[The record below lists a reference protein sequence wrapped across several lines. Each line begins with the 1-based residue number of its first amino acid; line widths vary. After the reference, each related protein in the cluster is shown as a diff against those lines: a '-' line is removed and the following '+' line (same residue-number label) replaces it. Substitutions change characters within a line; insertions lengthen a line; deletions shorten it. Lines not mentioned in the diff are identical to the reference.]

1 MLWKQQVSIFVVIIW
16 ADYVLCFYSE
26 PFSSKA
32 VYAIT
37 SWEKAKQLSR
47 GICLKITSCK
57 FSFDSADIPC
67 LCKKKR
73 KKKKANKPKWL
84 KRKKHMMVLL
94 YSLDKSV
101 IVLSMDDFSFS

>member
-67 LCKKKR
+67 LCKKKEKKKSQQIKVT
-73 KKKKANKPKWL
+73 KKKKTHDGP
-84 KRKKHMMVLL
+84 
-94 YSLDKSV
+94 
-101 IVLSMDDFSFS
+101 IV

>member
-26 PFSSKA
+26 PFSSKE

-67 LCKKKR
+67 LCKKTNKKKNQQTKVT
-73 KKKKANKPKWL
+73 KKKKTHDGP
-84 KRKKHMMVLL
+84 
-94 YSLDKSV
+94 
-101 IVLSMDDFSFS
+101 IV